1 MTDTPSKRPGDERRP
16 ERKRRRLVE
25 ANSGAL
31 EAAISSA
38 IANGAKPESTVV
50 LLLEFEDELGGVLA
64 KLLNP
69 DHYEAALRTATPST
83 ARCLVIAKDRKA
95 LARLFANISQE
106 LGEAVAAPPPPGS
119 FSVLCIADGFEVF
132 SGPLPLTGSRGEA

>member
-1 MTDTPSKRPGDERRP
+1 MI
-16 ERKRRRLVE
+16 E

-50 LLLEFEDELGGVLA
+50 LLLELEDELGGVFA
-64 KLLNP
+64 KLLSP
-69 DHYEAALRTATPST
+69 DQYEALLRTAPPST
-83 ARCLVIAKDRKA
+83 VPCLVTANDRKA
-95 LARLFANISQE
+95 LAKLFANISPE

-132 SGPLPLTGSRGEA
+132 SGPLPLTGSKGMA

>member
-1 MTDTPSKRPGDERRP
+1 MTAGDRAP

-25 ANSGAL
+25 GNSGAL

-50 LLLEFEDELGGVLA
+50 LLLELEDELGGALA
-64 KLLNP
+64 KLFNP
-69 DHYEAALRTATPST
+69 DHSEAALQTSPST
-83 ARCLVIAKDRKA
+83 VPCFVTAKDRKA
-95 LARLFANISQE
+95 LAKMFANISQE

-132 SGPLPLTGSRGEA
+132 SGP

>member
-1 MTDTPSKRPGDERRP
+1 MTTGDRAP

-25 ANSGAL
+25 GNSGAL

-50 LLLEFEDELGGVLA
+50 LLLELEDELGGALA
-64 KLLNP
+64 KLFNP
-69 DHYEAALRTATPST
+69 DHHEAALQTSPSNVPCFVT
-83 ARCLVIAKDRKA
+83 AKDRKA
-95 LARLFANISQE
+95 LAKMFANISHE

>member
-1 MTDTPSKRPGDERRP
+1 MTDTASKGAIGDRAP

-25 ANSGAL
+25 TNSGAL

-50 LLLEFEDELGGVLA
+50 LLLELGDELGGLLA
-64 KLLNP
+64 KLFNP
-69 DHYEAALRTATPST
+69 DHYDDTLRSTPPNT
-83 ARCLVIAKDRKA
+83 TPCFVTAKDRKA
-95 LARLFANISQE
+95 LAKLFANFSQE

-132 SGPLPLTGSRGEA
+132 SGPLPLSGSKGEA

>member
-1 MTDTPSKRPGDERRP
+1 MTAGDRAP

-25 ANSGAL
+25 GNSGAL

-50 LLLEFEDELGGVLA
+50 LLLELEDELGGALA
-64 KLLNP
+64 KLFNP
-69 DHYEAALRTATPST
+69 DHHEAALQTLPNTVPCFVT
-83 ARCLVIAKDRKA
+83 AKDRKA
-95 LARLFANISQE
+95 LAKMFANISQE